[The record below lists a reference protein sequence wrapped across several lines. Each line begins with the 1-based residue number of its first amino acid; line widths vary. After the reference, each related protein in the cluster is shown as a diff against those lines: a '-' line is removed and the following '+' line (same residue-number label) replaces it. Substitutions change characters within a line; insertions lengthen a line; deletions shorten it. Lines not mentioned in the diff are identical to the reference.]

1 MARINLEVDGMTC
14 MGCSNAISSFLE
26 HKGADNITININ
38 NKLVSFEWEEGEVG
52 EEVLDGI
59 EKMGYS
65 VAGRSPVKPKPWYLS
80 LQTLLIISA
89 VLTLPMIINHFAHW
103 FNGGKS
109 FISPVS
115 QLILTLPVYAIG
127 VYYFGISSW
136 KAIRSRTSNMDVLI
150 FLGSS
155 AAFFYSLYGW
165 LVGDMNMIF
174 FETAASIITLVL
186 FGNWIEKRALAVTD
200 RELDDLSDLLPEYTT
215 RIEGEKTK
223 EIALGDLQ
231 IGDKLLLRSG
241 DRVPADGKVFEGVL
255 QVNESFVT
263 GESEQVTKQQGD
275 QILGGTIVESGN
287 GQMIVTKDVQ
297 DSFIEEVVNLI
308 RKAQSEK
315 PEIQRLADRISA
327 WFVPLVLSIAALTF
341 FLEYGFFDFTAKDA
355 FINAIAVLVIS
366 CPCAMGLATPTAL
379 SVGLGR
385 LTKMGIIVKGKNSI
399 QKVAGADIIIFD
411 KTGTLTSGD
420 IQVGKWSSTN
430 ESAEEIALALS
441 QNSSH
446 PVSHAVRKHILHL
459 DSETSA
465 YALDEVNELP
475 GEGMTGKDKEG
486 NTYYLGK
493 DAQANADAVLL
504 KNDQRIAD
512 IQLEEHLAKGS
523 LEGVRQLIKTGL
535 RVILLSGDREDKVA
549 RMAKQLEVSEYH
561 AGVTPDE
568 KYQLISKLS
577 NEGQTIMVG
586 DGINDAPAL
595 QRAGVGISFN
605 EATSIAKANAD
616 IIFTAGDRAD
626 LPILVDSSK
635 KILRTIKQNLFWA
648 FIYNIIAIPLAAL
661 GYLAP
666 MIAALSMAFSDV
678 VVIGNS
684 LLLRAKIRSR

>member
-26 HKGADNITININ
+26 KEGADNITININ
-38 NKLVSFEWEEGEVG
+38 NKLVSFEWEDGEV
-52 EEVLDGI
+52 EEEILDGI
-59 EKMGYS
+59 EKMGYA
-65 VAGRSPVKPKPWYLS
+65 VAGRSPAKPKPWYLK
-80 LQTLLIISA
+80 LQALLIVSA

-103 FNGGKS
+103 LNGGKS
-109 FISPVS
+109 FISPGA
-115 QLILTLPVYAIG
+115 QLLLTLPVYAIG
-127 VYYFGISSW
+127 VYYFGISTW
-136 KAIRSRTSNMDVLI
+136 KAVRSKTSNMDVLI
-150 FLGSS
+150 FLGST

-165 LVGDMNMIF
+165 FVGDMNMIF

-186 FGNWIEKRALAVTD
+186 FGNWIEKRALSVTD
-200 RELDDLSDLLPEYTT
+200 RELDDLSDLLPEFTT
-215 RIEGEKTK
+215 RIEGDKTR

-241 DRVPADGKVFEGVL
+241 DRVPADGKVFEGSL
-255 QVNESFVT
+255 HVNEAFVT
-263 GESEQVTKQQGD
+263 GESEQVTKQTGD
-275 QILGGTIVESGN
+275 QILGGTIVKSGN
-287 GQMIVTKDVQ
+287 GQMIVTKDVH

-385 LTKMGIIVKGKNSI
+385 LTKMGIVVKGKNSI
-399 QKVAGADIIIFD
+399 QKVAGADMVIFD

-420 IQVGKWSSTN
+420 IQVGEWRATD
-430 ESAEEIALALS
+430 ESAKGVALALA

-446 PVSHAVRKHILHL
+446 PVSNAVRKYIQH
-459 DSETSA
+459 DNGETA
-465 YALDEVNELP
+465 VYDLVEVNESP
-475 GEGMTGKDKEG
+475 GEGMMGKDQDG
-486 NTYYLGK
+486 NSYYLGK
-493 DAQANADAVLL
+493 DAHSKADAVLL

-523 LEGVRQLIKTGL
+523 REAVRKLIKAGL
-535 RVILLSGDREDKVA
+535 RVILLSGDREEKVA
-549 RMAKQLEVSEYH
+549 RMAKQLDVSEYH
-561 AGVTPDE
+561 AGVTPDQ
-568 KYQLISKLS
+568 KYQLISELS
-577 NEGQTIMVG
+577 HQGQTIMVG

-635 KILRTIKQNLFWA
+635 KILQTIKQNLFWA
-648 FIYNIIAIPLAAL
+648 FIYNVIAIPLAAL

-666 MIAALSMAFSDV
+666 MVAALSMAFSDV

-684 LLLRAKIRSR
+684 LLLRAKIKK